1 MNPRDLPDRLGC
13 PERRRTLPI
22 GFTTPKI
29 NRVSAVKW
37 EGLNALVVGLEILN
51 AEGFASRFW
60 SILLGNH
67 RHNYLLGE
75 GD

>member
-1 MNPRDLPDRLGC
+1 
-13 PERRRTLPI
+13 
-22 GFTTPKI
+22 
-29 NRVSAVKW
+29 VSAVKW